1 MVIDEDELKC
11 CIREVLNNPGTKNKK
26 YKLQEIKKK
35 IWQIISKEKD
45 DLSLQDISGLE
56 IKNILDELASQGE
69 VYIDDRNK
77 KETLW
82 TYRAFPR
89 DLGYVF
95 GIIRINKHGEGT
107 LDDGKVKYRIGEKDL
122 NDALDGDKVIL
133 RAKSQVNGHQKN
145 IRAKVEK
152 IISRKD
158 GLIICEVTEVN
169 EKMVLRPFNCILN
182 HDVVVE
188 RAGMKALVD
197 GDLIQVRLP
206 KRASGNCFFAE
217 FVEYLGHKNDPRMNE
232 KLIAAEYNIDI
243 NFSEAAM
250 KQAEGI
256 KQTVTKEDW
265 KGREDFT
272 FEPTISIDG
281 AKTKD
286 RDDAFDIHKDSEG
299 NYIVN
304 VHIADVS
311 HYVPYGTVLWDEA
324 INRGTSVYMSDTV
337 IPMLPHILSD
347 GICSLNPNVNRLVL
361 TFQIK
366 FSKDGEILEY
376 DFIDSV
382 IRSKRACTYD
392 EVNELLESKI
402 DGEYTY
408 VPKGLE
414 PFVEMLDIA
423 WELSR
428 KLEKRKIA
436 RGYINFGT
444 NDLETE
450 IDEDGKPIGFHPKA
464 AGPAEKIIE
473 NLMLSAGEVSAY
485 YLTLPAPFRVHA
497 APDEDRVDEAMDLLS
512 RSGIRVKGQHKI
524 INGNCIQ
531 AILNGIKDMK
541 TRDIAA
547 QIILRSMNHAG
558 FSTDYEIGHFGLGYQ
573 KYLQVTSPIRR
584 GGDLMNHYLIRCQR
598 DNKFDYASDQVQE
611 FNREM
616 IGVASHLTYK
626 ERKADDAEREADK
639 ENMAVYMADHINEKY
654 PVRITYVNNRGIYV
668 KMGNGVLGKIAPE
681 DLKGDKF
688 VYDDASASFKGK
700 KSKRKLRIGTG
711 IIVTCLDTRREYRTV
726 NFGLMEEDYQEF
738 VHPEEAGKKLEKA
751 I

>member
-1 MVIDEDELKC
+1 MVIDSDELRDY
-11 CIREVLNNPGTKNKK
+11 IIEVLNNPGTRNKK
-26 YKLQEIKKK
+26 YKLQEIKKRVM
-35 IWQIISKEKD
+35 QIVSCEKEMTG
-45 DLSLQDISGLE
+45 SQDVSMQE
-56 IKNILDELASQGE
+56 IKRILNKLAEEGE
-69 VYIDDRNK
+69 VYIDDRSK

-82 TYRAFPR
+82 TYRAFPH

-95 GIIRINKHGEGT
+95 GTININKHGEGY
-107 LDDGKVKYRIGEKDL
+107 LSDGKIKYRISEKDL

-133 RAKSQVNGHQKN
+133 RTKSQVNDYQKSVK
-145 IRAKVEK
+145 AKVEK

-169 EKMVLRPFNCILN
+169 EKMVLKPFNCALN
-182 HDVVVE
+182 HSVVVE
-188 RAGMKALVD
+188 RTGMKPLVD

-206 KRASGNCFFAE
+206 KQASGNCYFAE
-217 FVEYLGHKNDPRMNE
+217 LVEYLGHKNDPRMNE
-232 KLIAAEYNIDI
+232 KLIAAENNIDI

-250 KQAEGI
+250 QQAEKI

-286 RDDAFDIHKDSEG
+286 RDDAFDIHKDGMG

-324 INRGTSVYMSDTV
+324 IDRGTSVYMSDTV

-347 GICSLNPNVNRLVL
+347 GICSLNPNVNRLAL

-392 EVNELLESKI
+392 EVNELLESEV

-414 PFVEMLDIA
+414 PFVDMLDIA
-423 WELSR
+423 LELSK

-450 IDEDGKPIGFHPKA
+450 MDEDGKPIGFHPKDS
-464 AGPAEKIIE
+464 GPAEKIIE

-497 APDEDRVDEAMDLLS
+497 APDEDKVDEAMDLLS

-524 INGNCIQ
+524 INGSCIQ

-598 DNKFDYASDQVQE
+598 DNKFDYTSEQVQD
-611 FNREM
+611 FNKEM

-639 ENMAVYMADHINEKY
+639 ENMTIYMADHISEKY
-654 PVRITYVNNRGIYV
+654 MVRITYVNSRGIYV
-668 KMGNGVLGKIAPE
+668 KMENGVFGKIAPE
-681 DLKGDKF
+681 DLQGDKF
-688 VYDDASASFKGK
+688 TYDEASASFKGK
-700 KSKRKLRIGTG
+700 KSRRKLRIGTG
-711 IIVTCLDTRREYRTV
+711 IIVTCLDTKREYRTV
-726 NFGLMEEDYQEF
+726 NFGLMEEDYQKF
-738 VHPEEAGKKLEKA
+738 IHPDESVKKLEKA